1 MFQERTIRAQD
12 GLSLYFRDYGPGD
25 GRTLPL
31 LCLSGLA
38 RNSKDFAPFAERV
51 SQTGRRVLAL
61 DYRGRGR
68 SGYDPDPSNYAP
80 PTYLNDVRHL
90 LCALGLHRV
99 IVVGASLG
107 GILGMGF
114 GAALP
119 TTIAGLIMNDV
130 GPEVNTAG
138 FGRIRDYL
146 SADRPHDDWDS
157 AIADLQTVFNN
168 HAFTPEDWRT
178 VAEGTFRRGEDGK
191 LHFDWDVR
199 LYETLEKAESIPDLW
214 PYFRSVGHVPVLVLR
229 GEKSDILQPETLTR
243 MAAAHPDLRAVTV
256 PRAGHTP
263 TLTEPSS
270 IEAIDDFLDHT
281 DRRSG
286 FR

>member
-12 GLSLYFRDYGPGD
+12 GLHLYLRDYGREDGPG
-25 GRTLPL
+25 LPL

-51 SQTGRRVLAL
+51 SQTGRRILCL

-68 SGYDPDPSNYAP
+68 SAYDPDPANYAP
-80 PTYLNDVRHL
+80 PTYLNDVRHVL
-90 LCALGLHRV
+90 AALGVHRV
-99 IVVGASLG
+99 IVLGASLG

-114 GAALP
+114 GAAMP
-119 TTIAGLIMNDV
+119 TVIAGLIMNDV
-130 GPEVNTAG
+130 GPVVSTDG

-146 SADRPHDDWDS
+146 SADRPHDDWES

-168 HAFTPEDWRT
+168 HAFTPEEWRT
-178 VAEGTFRRGEDGK
+178 VAEGTFRRGDDGK
-191 LHFDWDVR
+191 LHFDWDVKI
-199 LYETLEKAESIPDLW
+199 YQNLEKAEDIPDLW
-214 PYFRSVGHVPVLVLR
+214 PYFRSIRHVPALVLR
-229 GEKSDILQPETLTR
+229 GEQSDILRPETLHEMT
-243 MAAAHPDLRAVTV
+243 AAHPDLRAVTI

-270 IEAIDDFLDHT
+270 IEAIDDFLEHADSLH
-281 DRRSG
+281 G
-286 FR
+286 